1 MGYGRNKGLSAPRPK
16 KKKVEVR
23 EEEPKET
30 FDDGIF
36 EEDTENGVNIDP
48 AAPSDAKP
56 ALSPHRLKVQAAEDE
71 LLELEVEWEVRQEIS
86 AQTAAQFATC
96 QRLYDAKMRRLDAR
110 QRKRKRDGSPF
121 VELER
126 IYKAELELVRAQLRS
141 EEAEGS
147 THNAEANMLAQQCR
161 LLRLQNAK
169 LCRLLRKH
177 GVRV

>member
-1 MGYGRNKGLSAPRPK
+1 MA
-16 KKKVEVR
+16 
-23 EEEPKET
+23 
-30 FDDGIF
+30 
-36 EEDTENGVNIDP
+36 
-48 AAPSDAKP
+48 
-56 ALSPHRLKVQAAEDE
+56 HRFLKQLPLNE
-71 LLELEVEWEVRQEIS
+71 LLELQAEWEVRQEIS
-86 AQTAAQFATC
+86 EQADAQLATA
-96 QRLYDAKMRRLDAR
+96 QRLHDAKVQRLDAR

-121 VELER
+121 GELER

-147 THNAEANMLAQQCR
+147 AHNAEANMLAQQCR